1 MHHGARRGARN
12 ETSSTNTTD
21 ESGEAHRTSRT
32 TAPTTYKHNVIFFT
46 WRWFLDWSH
55 PWNRSMTKSSIY
67 LPVGSSERTND
78 NYNYKEY
85 LSKPKGGRRRAGDE
99 SQIFGRYLSTQ
110 SSSKVRVQR
119 QRGYTICRVIV
130 IVRVTRVPLQRRSHA
145 INRSFSSPSA
155 LAVQLSLVI
164 MAQMPSSVGIF
175 ASYGR
180 LHSSVG
186 RDRSG
191 QRSSEFDLLIVIALL
206 SLRVIAVNDKH

>member
-1 MHHGARRGARN
+1 
-12 ETSSTNTTD
+12 
-21 ESGEAHRTSRT
+21 
-32 TAPTTYKHNVIFFT
+32 
-46 WRWFLDWSH
+46 
-55 PWNRSMTKSSIY
+55 MTKSSIY

-145 INRSFSSPSA
+145 INRSFSSTFHPSA
-155 LAVQLSLVI
+155 LAVLSLVI